1 MTRAAAFEFVV
12 VTIFPG
18 MFPGP
23 LESGIVGRALAR
35 GELALRAV
43 DLRSHASG
51 SYRQVD
57 DAPFGG
63 GAGMVLMAEPIYRA
77 VEAARAERPELR
89 TRVVLLDPAG
99 RPFTQQVARELAA
112 WDRLVL
118 VCGRYEGVDER
129 VRALVDEEV
138 SIGDYVVS
146 GGELPAMV
154 VIDAVARL
162 VPGVVG
168 EPESVARESFE
179 ERLLDH
185 PQYTRPADFR
195 GMKVPEVLLSG
206 HHADIESWRRRMALE
221 RTRARRPDLLHET
234 TCQRPLA
241 GESEAGR

>member
-1 MTRAAAFEFVV
+1 VRFDVFTLFPEAFAWYLGQVHVRAAVALGHEFVL
-12 VTIFPG
+12 TDYRDHT
-18 MFPGP
+18 P
-23 LESGIVGRALAR
+23 L
-35 GELALRAV
+35 
-43 DLRSHASG
+43 SHL
-51 SYRQVD
+51 QVD

-77 VEAARAERPELR
+77 VEAARAERPEAR

-99 RPFTQQVARELAA
+99 RPFTQQVARELAG

-129 VRALVDEEV
+129 VRALVDEEI

-168 EPESVARESFE
+168 EPESVVRESFE

-185 PQYTRPADFR
+185 PQYTRPAEFR

-221 RTRARRPDLLHET
+221 RTRERRPDLLHET
-234 TCQRPLA
+234 T
-241 GESEAGR
+241 